1 MLIMSN
7 KDLQEERVRSYFIQ
21 AANEILRGEG
31 ISNLSV
37 RNVAEKAGYSYA
49 TLYNYFKNINE
60 LLSVCI
66 VDFIEEGKEFIV
78 GETKNIPKGKARL
91 EAIIKSYVKFFIQYP
106 GIFELFYITPL
117 KNAKSAELIISFL
130 EEMCGEDWDY
140 LIQYREYNKVEI
152 ETKKESIKYL
162 ITGTLVLYNNRRYPA
177 DYVNFQESMNIQ
189 IDNILNN
196 RK

>member
-1 MLIMSN
+1 MSN
-7 KDLQEERVRSYFIQ
+7 KGIQEERVRGYFIQ

-60 LLSVCI
+60 LLAVCI
-66 VDFIEEGKEFIV
+66 FDFIEEGKEFIAD
-78 GETKNIPKGKARL
+78 ESKNIPKGKTRL

-117 KNAKSAELIISFL
+117 KNIKSSKAIISFL
-130 EEMCGEDWDY
+130 EEMCSEDWNY
-140 LIQYREYNKVEI
+140 ILKTGELSEREIQI
-152 ETKKESIKYL
+152 TKESIKYL
-162 ITGTLVLYNNRRYPA
+162 ITGALVLYNNRRYPA

-189 IDNILNN
+189 IDNILSN